1 MLKSRR
7 SLAALCAVSAGL
19 WAILAGCA
27 SNRSTGSDQIKV
39 EVANVGVDKDG
50 LPYVML
56 EESAGGRQLPIIIG
70 ENEAQG
76 IAIEL
81 HGYDPGRPLTYDLIK
96 NILDSTG
103 HQVDRVEVN
112 DLRDQTYFAIIVLDH
127 GSHTIDSRP
136 SDAIAV
142 ALAAKAPIYVSAR
155 LFDSGAM
162 DVNAPDHTPL
172 SVHGLGLTVQEL
184 SPEVAG
190 YFSAKPD
197 SALLVADVSAPALRA
212 GVVRGDLLTAI
223 DLSHVSTLK
232 DFTHHLAR
240 LGAGQTVKVTIER
253 DGHDRAVTLRTGQ

>member
-1 MLKSRR
+1 MLNSRR
-7 SLAALCAVSAGL
+7 SLAAVCAVSAGL

-27 SNRSTGSDQIKV
+27 SNRSADSDQIKV

-56 EESAGGRQLPIIIG
+56 EDSAGGRELPIMIG
-70 ENEAQG
+70 ESEAQS
-76 IAIEL
+76 IAMEL

-103 HQVDRVEVN
+103 NHVDRVEVN

-162 DVNAPDHTPL
+162 DVNAPDHTPAIRARPGT
-172 SVHGLGLTVQEL
+172 HGAGAFPGCRQLFLGQARQRA
-184 SPEVAG
+184 AG
-190 YFSAKPD
+190 CRRIGA
-197 SALLVADVSAPALRA
+197 ALRA
-212 GVVRGDLLTAI
+212 GVARGDLLTAI
-223 DLSHVSTLK
+223 DASQVQHAQGFQPRSGAAG
-232 DFTHHLAR
+232 AR
-240 LGAGQTVKVTIER
+240 PDGQG
-253 DGHDRAVTLRTGQ
+253 DDRA